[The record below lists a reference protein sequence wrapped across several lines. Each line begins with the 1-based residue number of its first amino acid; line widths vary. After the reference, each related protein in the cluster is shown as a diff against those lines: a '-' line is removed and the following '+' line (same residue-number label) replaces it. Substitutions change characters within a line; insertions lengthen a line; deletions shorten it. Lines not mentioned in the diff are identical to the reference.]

1 MPSRKEKCPTCG
13 STVKKQEYKSQ
24 IQTKR
29 MRYSKECLSLI
40 DVAIKEI
47 NASRSIQLTDTDVH
61 AFLSE
66 IDGCD
71 TDMIIMSLNNYL
83 KSNAPREGKGLRYLS
98 AIVTNNNSSKA
109 VRKRNEYLT
118 MDRIP
123 PRVD

>member
-40 DVAIKEI
+40 DLAIKEI
-47 NASRSIQLTDTDVH
+47 NASRAIQLTDTDVH

-83 KSNAPREGKGLRYLS
+83 KKKQRLKKRVKKLINF
-98 AIVTNNNSSKA
+98 SKLIQ
-109 VRKRNEYLT
+109 VKKHLFGQ
-118 MDRIP
+118 M
-123 PRVD
+123 

>member
-24 IQTKR
+24 I
-29 MRYSKECLSLI
+29 
-40 DVAIKEI
+40 
-47 NASRSIQLTDTDVH
+47 
-61 AFLSE
+61 
-66 IDGCD
+66 DGCD
-71 TDMIIMSLNNYL
+71 IDMIIMSLNNYL

>member
-1 MPSRKEKCPTCG
+1 MSVKKEKCPTCG
-13 STVKKQEYKSQ
+13 SRIKKQEYKSQ
-24 IQTKR
+24 IETKR

-40 DVAIKEI
+40 DLAIKEV
-47 NASRSIQLTDTDVH
+47 NESRTLQLSEIEIYS
-61 AFLSE
+61 FLSE
-66 IDGCD
+66 IDSCD
-71 TDMIIMSLNNYL
+71 SDMIVMSINNYL